1 MNNNKNSDPTQI
13 SLLKSAL
20 RVAIAI
26 TAIISLEIW
35 AIAHYSSIENYILAI
50 MFVAAFVATLAIA
63 VKVIFYTVIL
73 VIFVIASKNH
83 N

>member
-50 MFVAAFVATLAIA
+50 MFVAAFVAIA